1 MDYGDTPP
9 QYEYVARYSLPGEFT
24 DMGQQFVNFNPD
36 DSNFEVVTNTSTTY
50 ETSKMSYPQV
60 TATLDD
66 PFHAGKKI
74 FHLVSHEGEGG
85 KILRWTETYDIWR
98 SLDRI
103 LLFGEVVKPDNNSLT
118 VLQGKNCL
126 AIAIYNQTCTLLG
139 KGKSSKSIKKR
150 VPQKKSKQ
158 GHQIY

>member
-1 MDYGDTPP
+1 
-9 QYEYVARYSLPGEFT
+9 
-24 DMGQQFVNFNPD
+24 MGQQFVNFNPD